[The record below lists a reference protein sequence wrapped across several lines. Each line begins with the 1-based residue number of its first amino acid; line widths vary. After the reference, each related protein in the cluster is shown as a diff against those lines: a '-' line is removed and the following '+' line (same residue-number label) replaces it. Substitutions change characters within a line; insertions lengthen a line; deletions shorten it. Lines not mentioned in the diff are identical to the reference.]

1 MPTILYIE
9 DNLYNVQLVERLLLQ
24 RADIQLLTSVQ
35 GSPGISIAQGRHPD
49 LILLD
54 VHLPDINGFDVLERL
69 RADASTANIP
79 IVILSADAT
88 PGQVRKFR
96 DAGANEYLTKPL
108 DLKLLLTLI
117 DNYLG
122 VCRSRQRRVGVCD
135 CARSR
140 DRQSFQRRL
149 GPDGRKGR
157 TMAETFQFILSE
169 RRRDTVT
176 IWLNLPNRLNV
187 LTRALMEELTQAFND
202 AGESDATGVILAA
215 KGRLFSAGHDFAE
228 MANQDLE
235 SVRGLFGVCTNL
247 MQTIQSIPQPVV
259 ARVHGLATGGGCQLV
274 ATCDLAVAAEE
285 ATFCTPGGKGGLFC
299 TTPMVAVGRSIGRK
313 RALEMAMTG
322 DAIDARTAE
331 SWGLINLVVP
341 INELDDASTRLL
353 RRATRG
359 SSVSKG
365 IGKRAFY
372 EQMSMDQSD
381 AYAYA
386 SDVMAAASLLPDA
399 QESIAAF
406 IEKRQPKFGSTTV
419 T

>member
-1 MPTILYIE
+1 
-9 DNLYNVQLVERLLLQ
+9 
-24 RADIQLLTSVQ
+24 
-35 GSPGISIAQGRHPD
+35 
-49 LILLD
+49 
-54 VHLPDINGFDVLERL
+54 
-69 RADASTANIP
+69 
-79 IVILSADAT
+79 
-88 PGQVRKFR
+88 
-96 DAGANEYLTKPL
+96 
-108 DLKLLLTLI
+108 
-117 DNYLG
+117 
-122 VCRSRQRRVGVCD
+122 
-135 CARSR
+135 
-140 DRQSFQRRL
+140 
-149 GPDGRKGR
+149 
-157 TMAETFQFILSE
+157 
-169 RRRDTVT
+169 
-176 IWLNLPNRLNV
+176 
-187 LTRALMEELTQAFND
+187 
-202 AGESDATGVILAA
+202 
-215 KGRLFSAGHDFAE
+215 
-228 MANQDLE
+228 
-235 SVRGLFGVCTNL
+235 
-247 MQTIQSIPQPVV
+247 
-259 ARVHGLATGGGCQLV
+259 VHGLATGGGCQLV

-331 SWGLINLVVP
+331 TWGLINLVVP

-406 IEKRQPKFGSTTV
+406 IEKRQPRFGSTTA